1 MVGIGYV
8 SETSFVLQD
17 LEGEHIED
25 YLRHHIEKLALKFQ
39 WPVLRPGITRDAR
52 ELFDLMPE
60 RNVISWD
67 AMLGGS
73 VRASEW
79 EEALNA

>member
-39 WPVLRPGITRDAR
+39 WPVLRPVWQMYVDQI
-52 ELFDLMPE
+52 EPIL
-60 RNVISWD
+60 I
-67 AMLGGS
+67 
-73 VRASEW
+73 
-79 EEALNA
+79 

>member
-39 WPVLRPGITRDAR
+39 WPVLRPVWQMYVD
-52 ELFDLMPE
+52 
-60 RNVISWD
+60 
-67 AMLGGS
+67 
-73 VRASEW
+73 
-79 EEALNA
+79 